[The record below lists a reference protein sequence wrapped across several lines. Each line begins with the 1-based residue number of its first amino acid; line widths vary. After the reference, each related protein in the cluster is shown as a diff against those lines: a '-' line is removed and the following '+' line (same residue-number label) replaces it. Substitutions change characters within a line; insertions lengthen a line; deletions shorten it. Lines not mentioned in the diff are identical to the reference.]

1 MGLVDVTIDGG
12 IQVIRLNRPE
22 RKNAINVEVKYFTY
36 FFKLHALETF
46 IAQIIFIIHSS
57 L

>member
-22 RKNAINVEVKYFTY
+22 RKNAINVEVK
-36 FFKLHALETF
+36 
-46 IAQIIFIIHSS
+46 
-57 L
+57 